1 MEARLRVPAS
11 PREPISAKAVGRPAA
26 PAAPGDW
33 RPRAPS
39 PPRAAWPAPRDRGI
53 AQPLAT
59 KSVDRLRAAWDDR
72 SLVLLAGS
80 ACSAR
85 APA

>member
-1 MEARLRVPAS
+1 MLGRYVDVGC
-11 PREPISAKAVGRPAA
+11 AVGRPAA